1 MKIKKVVTGLVLC
14 AMMAASIAM
23 PSRAASNSTSKLY
36 NGSLVNLYWHL
47 SNTRADASAEVNLA
61 GIMPSIQVF
70 VYNEFDSEIDRGSGV
85 YDVVVIP
92 TYTPSWA
99 RYKFKLNGV
108 LFHDT
113 ELHL

>member
-47 SNTRADASAEVNLA
+47 SNTRADASASVSIA
-61 GIMPSIQVF
+61 GITPSIQVY
-70 VYNEFDSEIDRGSGV
+70 VYDYLDNEIGSGYGV

-92 TYTPSWA
+92 IKTPVSAAYT
-99 RYKFKLNGV
+99 FFINGTT
-108 LFHDT
+108 LYNAY
-113 ELHL
+113 LHN